1 MKVFWRERESSVQAD
16 SKPIWQR
23 KGAGAIVLIFRRIPP
38 KSRVQ
43 ELEPSSE
50 VLFFCSSLLCF
61 SKNPHN
67 AFLSSFF
74 PQNRL
79 YVAGGMRM
87 RREERGRRKRWAEE
101 REMMSFFS
109 NI

>member
-1 MKVFWRERESSVQAD
+1 LERERESSVQAD

-50 VLFFCSSLLCF
+50 VLFFLLFFALFFKKSPQCF
-61 SKNPHN
+61 PL
-67 AFLSSFF
+67 FFF
-74 PQNRL
+74 PSKST
-79 YVAGGMRM
+79 VCGGGHANEVG
-87 RREERGRRKRWAEE
+87 RERKKKEVGRGERNDE
-101 REMMSFFS
+101 FF
-109 NI
+109 